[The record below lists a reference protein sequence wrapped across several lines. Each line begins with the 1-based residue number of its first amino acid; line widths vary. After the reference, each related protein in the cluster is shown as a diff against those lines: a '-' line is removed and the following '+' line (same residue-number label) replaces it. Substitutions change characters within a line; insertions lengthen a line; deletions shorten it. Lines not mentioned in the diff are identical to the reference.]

1 MKMKHHILIFLLISI
16 FCLTGAS
23 HLVAQENKLHV
34 ITKRLEKTF
43 SYKPGYEVNIEGEK
57 AKVTIETWNK
67 KEIAVR
73 MELISRHP
81 DQAVAEADLEKM
93 KFLAER
99 VRNKVYL
106 RNYIASAE
114 GEAKPRSNLEAR
126 YTITLP
132 ADCPVYLKNYFGI
145 SNVSNLSNR
154 FRFFGEFSKIG
165 MDNVQG
171 SVDLR
176 TRFGD
181 IIGRSLGGEVSIN
194 ARRSD
199 ITLEHIQGRFNIEA
213 QYGLIRILSSTGL
226 LDLDIRAEKSDV
238 FLFDPKLA
246 DYGFLLTAQEGQI
259 NYPGDLRLNFLTNTE
274 SLKKVEVKPKQEY
287 YPSITISVTFGDI
300 YLEKVKPGDGKF

>member
-1 MKMKHHILIFLLISI
+1 MKMKYRIFLQTFVLLLACS
-16 FCLTGAS
+16 GALS
-23 HLVAQENKLHV
+23 AQEGKLHV
-34 ITKRLEKTF
+34 ITKRLEKVF
-43 SYKPGYEVNIEGEK
+43 AYRPGYEVNIEGEK
-57 AKVTIETWNK
+57 AEVTIETWDK

-73 MELISRHP
+73 MELIARHP

-106 RNYIASAE
+106 RNYIATAE

-132 ADCPVYLKNYFGI
+132 ADCPVYLKNYFGV

-154 FRFFGEFSKIG
+154 FRFFGEFSKVG
-165 MDNVQG
+165 MENVQG

-176 TRFGD
+176 SRFGD
-181 IIGRSLGGEVSIN
+181 IIGRSLGGEVSID

-199 ITLEHIQGRFNIEA
+199 ITLENIQGRFNIEA
-213 QYGLIRILSSTGL
+213 RYGIIRILSSTGL

-246 DYGFLLTAQEGQI
+246 DFGFLLTAQEGQI
-259 NYPGDLRLNFLTNTE
+259 NYPGDLRLNFLANTE

-300 YLEKVKPGDGKF
+300 YLEKVKPVDGKF